1 MTRRRARVLGV
12 ALALI
17 GCGDRAPTAEDR
29 AREAFVEE
37 LCAREGN
44 TDLWRLMSRGDLVFE
59 EGWSRPLL
67 VAPAPD
73 RPWRQVAATVATAR
87 GVAVR
92 WIGASNH
99 LRLRGA
105 GDMHLALWGHVDVAR
120 IFTRPRL
127 TLSVAGHEV
136 ASGVIDASGDFAVA
150 TVVPAAW
157 LDGWVD
163 AYLRLSSVSEPW
175 RDPELLQAARVEG
188 VTWEP
193 AP

>member
-1 MTRRRARVLGV
+1 MKRVAAAALAVALGCGQAPVSDETRRREAYLRQ
-12 ALALI
+12 LA
-17 GCGDRAPTAEDR
+17 E
-29 AREAFVEE
+29 
-37 LCAREGN
+37 REGLA
-44 TDLWRLMSRGDLVFE
+44 DAWHLMSRADLVFE
-59 EGWSRPLL
+59 DGFSLTDMVP
-67 VAPAPD
+67 PAPPP
-73 RPWRQVAATVATAR
+73 RWTELPSAIGSVRAVPVRWMTAR
-87 GVAVR
+87 A
-92 WIGASNH
+92 H
-99 LRLRGA
+99 LRVRGA

-175 RDPELLQAARVEG
+175 RDPALLQAARVEG